1 MKIAL
6 AQINPTVGDI
16 DHNAV
21 LIERSIAR
29 ARKAGAHLV
38 VFPELAISGYP
49 PKDLLLE
56 EGFVARCAQVARRI
70 GESATEGIA
79 AIIGCPLPLEG
90 DGDGDGDGSGGG
102 DGVGGGDN
110 GVANALL
117 VYENNTFIDY
127 YGKRLLP
134 TYDVFDEDRY
144 FTPGSRTVVVQL
156 GPGRTR
162 VALAIC
168 EDLWRGEDA
177 GFSSRYRDQA
187 DPIAQLAGKDIDL
200 LVSPSASPFVLGK
213 GKRHRAILIR
223 HARTLGAH
231 VASLNTIGGNDEL
244 IFDGHSTVHAPDGS
258 LVAAAAGFEGDLLV
272 CDIAPS
278 DKSTPS
284 APSASGVSG
293 ASGASGAS
301 GRGEAG
307 ALIDP
312 RIKASEEELLF
323 AALRLGVRDYLAKTG
338 FRSAIVG
345 LSGGID
351 SAVTA
356 GIAAAAI
363 GPSGVMGVA
372 MPGPFS
378 STHSITDAED
388 LAARLGIA
396 LSTMPIVE
404 AGAALRTAID
414 PVLHHLNQPGLG
426 EQLPDVASENL
437 QARVRGC
444 ALMTLSNRT
453 GSIVLTTGN
462 KSELAVGYCTLY
474 GDMNG
479 GLAVLADVTKRQVYA
494 LAGWMNAHHGACGF
508 ASPPIPQRTIDKP
521 PSAELAPDQLDQ
533 DTLPPYA
540 VLDEIIRRRV
550 ELKQSPASIERET
563 GFDRATIDRV
573 TDLIRTNEYKRRQ
586 MTTGL
591 KVTSV
596 AFGFG
601 RRMPIAQGWEWG
613 VGDS

>member
-16 DHNAV
+16 DHNAA
-21 LIERSIAR
+21 LIEKSITR

-56 EGFVARCAQVARRI
+56 EGFVGRCAQTARQI
-70 GESATEGIA
+70 GESATDGIA
-79 AIIGCPLPLEG
+79 VVMGCPLPLEG
-90 DGDGDGDGSGGG
+90 D
-102 DGVGGGDN
+102 

-127 YGKRLLP
+127 YDKRLLP

-144 FTPGSRTVVVQL
+144 FTPGSRTVVVDL
-156 GPGRTR
+156 GPSRTR
-162 VALAIC
+162 VGLAIC

-177 GFSSRYRDQA
+177 GFSSRYRDQS
-187 DPIAQLAGKDIDL
+187 DPIAQLADKDIDL

-213 GKRHRAILIR
+213 GRRHREILIR

-231 VASLNTIGGNDEL
+231 VASLNTLGGNDEL

-272 CDIAPS
+272 CDL
-278 DKSTPS
+278 
-284 APSASGVSG
+284 SASANGTSG
-293 ASGASGAS
+293 TSGTPAP
-301 GRGEAG
+301 REKG
-307 ALIDP
+307 ALADP

-323 AALRLGVRDYLAKTG
+323 AALRLGVHDYLAKTG

-356 GIAAAAI
+356 AIAAAAL
-363 GPSGVMGVA
+363 GPSGVLGVA

-378 STHSITDAED
+378 SGHSVSDAED
-388 LAARLGIA
+388 LAARLGIT
-396 LSTMPIVE
+396 LTTMPVVQASE
-404 AGAALRTAID
+404 AMRGAID
-414 PVLHHLNQPGLG
+414 PVLHQLKQTGLG
-426 EQLPDVASENL
+426 EKLPDVANENL
-437 QARVRGC
+437 QARVRGS

-479 GLAVLADVTKRQVYA
+479 GLAVLADVTKQQVYA
-494 LAGWMNAHHGACGF
+494 LSRWMNAHFAACGF
-508 ASPPIPQRTIDKP
+508 ASPPIPQSTIDKP

-533 DTLPPYA
+533 DTLPPYE

-550 ELKQSPASIERET
+550 ELKQSPTTIERET
-563 GFDRATIDRV
+563 GFDRSTIDRI
-573 TDLIRTNEYKRRQ
+573 THLIRTNEYKRRQ

-601 RRMPIAQGWEWG
+601 RRMPIAQGWRG
-613 VGDS
+613 C